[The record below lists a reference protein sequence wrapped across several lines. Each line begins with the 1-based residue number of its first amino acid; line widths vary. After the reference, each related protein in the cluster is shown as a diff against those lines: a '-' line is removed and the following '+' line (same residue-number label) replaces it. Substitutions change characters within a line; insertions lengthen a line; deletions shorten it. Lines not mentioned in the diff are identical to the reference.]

1 MRRTCGAAEP
11 FLSDT
16 DMEQVNLR
24 AAAFIDSGKAEF
36 LLPVMNMLSEEK
48 RKKLE
53 AAGVTADDTRTS
65 CFLRIPVCQRRMT
78 ERFLLKDRVK
88 SAMELTICESRLTI

>member
-1 MRRTCGAAEP
+1 
-11 FLSDT
+11 
-16 DMEQVNLR
+16 MEQVNLR

>member
-11 FLSDT
+11 FLPDT
-16 DMEQVNLR
+16 VTFAPQLLLIR
-24 AAAFIDSGKAEF
+24 GKAEF

-53 AAGVTADDTRTS
+53 AAGVTAADTRTS
-65 CFLRIPVCQRRMT
+65 CFMRI
-78 ERFLLKDRVK
+78 
-88 SAMELTICESRLTI
+88 